1 MSLAFEKDT
10 EVDLIESVK
19 SGFDLMASIESEI
32 DWVNSIPCRHSS
44 QIFDWQHTH
53 L

>member
-32 DWVNSIPCRHSS
+32 DWVNSTRSS
-44 QIFDWQHTH
+44 PSTKEPE
-53 L
+53 